1 LIHVSGH
8 DGKEFNVL
16 VRQGAHE
23 GGTVSDLQFVEGA
36 VLDTRRFSSWSRT
49 CGLNYTIGRTE
60 SGRHLELPI
69 SGRLGP
75 DASVEKVA
83 FEAQRCRFAGPQ
95 LPCSSWRHRAVM
107 HRTKAGDVGRLPLI
121 AIRWNIF
128 VLQLC
133 LCFNALH
140 NLWRAAMHKKTYSLP
155 GTSVRSG
162 GKPLSMPFT
171 LEGKT
176 ALVTGSGRGIGR
188 AIANKLAAAGASVM
202 VNDLDEAA
210 VTETDCGL
218 RKAGYQAAHLV
229 GDLTDPAFPD
239 ELVQATLHNFGAL
252 DIIVNNAGYTWDN
265 VIQKTT
271 DQQFQAMLDIHL
283 IVPFRVLRAASTHI
297 RESAKT
303 EIAAGRRVMRKVVNI
318 TSISGTQGNAGQA
331 GYAAGKA
338 GVIGL
343 TKTLA
348 REWGRYNVNVNA
360 VGFGLID
367 TRLIQPLN
375 GDSGGDIEMHGNRI
389 RIGVQPAMLDAA
401 KKSSPLGRLGTPE
414 EAAGAVLFFCSP
426 LSDYV
431 TGEVLICGGG
441 FHF

>member
-1 LIHVSGH
+1 
-8 DGKEFNVL
+8 
-16 VRQGAHE
+16 
-23 GGTVSDLQFVEGA
+23 
-36 VLDTRRFSSWSRT
+36 
-49 CGLNYTIGRTE
+49 
-60 SGRHLELPI
+60 
-69 SGRLGP
+69 
-75 DASVEKVA
+75 
-83 FEAQRCRFAGPQ
+83 
-95 LPCSSWRHRAVM
+95 
-107 HRTKAGDVGRLPLI
+107 
-121 AIRWNIF
+121 
-128 VLQLC
+128 
-133 LCFNALH
+133 
-140 NLWRAAMHKKTYSLP
+140 
-155 GTSVRSG
+155 
-162 GKPLSMPFT
+162 MPFT

-188 AIANKLAAAGASVM
+188 AIANKLAGAGASVM

-239 ELVQATLHNFGAL
+239 KLVQATLDNFGAL

-271 DQQFQAMLDIHL
+271 DEQFQAMLDIHL
-283 IVPFRVLRAASTHI
+283 VVPFRVLRAASTHI
-297 RESAKT
+297 RETAKT

-375 GDSGGDIEMHGNRI
+375 GDSDGDIEMHGKRI